1 MVNNNS
7 SINTVYLTKNSD
19 RFVDTADIVN
29 ITVMYEECPEG
40 VNPAGGTVSTNT
52 SYTGSGILGGG
63 GMINTDGS
71 SILIVIQSSSDP
83 EDPDT
88 PVDPED
94 PDVPVDPE
102 DPDVPADITG
112 TSLRS
117 TAPEASHGYYPVVA
131 TAASDG
137 LVSVTLQSDF
147 LESVLEQEY
156 QGIIINTEIG
166 NVRIE
171 KQDLRKLVSQTKSK
185 SFRLVISS
193 REEETEAGTKTVYT
207 VSLYSGNVLIGNI
220 EGLYTISLPYELK
233 QGENAKDLKVMGTY
247 SDGRSEEINC
257 TFDEATGMVIFRT
270 NKFGDFTITG

>member
-1 MVNNNS
+1 
-7 SINTVYLTKNSD
+7 
-19 RFVDTADIVN
+19 
-29 ITVMYEECPEG
+29 
-40 VNPAGGTVSTNT
+40 
-52 SYTGSGILGGG
+52 
-63 GMINTDGS
+63 
-71 SILIVIQSSSDP
+71 
-83 EDPDT
+83 
-88 PVDPED
+88 
-94 PDVPVDPE
+94 
-102 DPDVPADITG
+102 
-112 TSLRS
+112 
-117 TAPEASHGYYPVVA
+117 
-131 TAASDG
+131 ASDG

-233 QGENAKDLKVMGTY
+233 QGENAKDIKVMATY

-257 TFDEATGMVIFRT
+257 TFDEAAGMVIFRT
-270 NKFGDFTITG
+270 NRLGDFTITFSEPSENI

>member
-1 MVNNNS
+1 MFEK
-7 SINTVYLTKNSD
+7 IEPHI
-19 RFVDTADIVN
+19 F
-29 ITVMYEECPEG
+29 P
-40 VNPAGGTVSTNT
+40 GGTLVSTNT
-52 SYTGSGILGGG
+52 AYTGSGILGEG

-71 SILIVIQSSSDP
+71 SILIVIPSSSDP

-94 PDVPVDPE
+94 PDVP
-102 DPDVPADITG
+102 ADITG
-112 TSLRS
+112 TSLTA
-117 TAPEASHGYYPVVA
+117 TAPEASHGYYPVAA

-270 NKFGDFTITG
+270 NRLGDFTITFSEPSENI